1 MKLYI
6 RLWKYFSKY
15 WGRCLFVL
23 LNVFL
28 FAVANIYFLALIRE
42 LSYDIERQNIGLF
55 IYRIFSGFLLAFIR
69 SLASYG
75 QQYHMSWL
83 GQRVVMNLRVKIYEH
98 LQRLSLDFYSKWK
111 IGEIMSRSTN
121 DLQVVQNV
129 FVSNI
134 VELLPETITFIGVL
148 IYLFVL
154 NWQLLLMTLITLP
167 LFAYLIQVF
176 GATMK
181 RISNY
186 NQRKLADLASNLQE
200 SIYGIAIIKA
210 FATEKKE
217 IDKYKR
223 ENERSFWIN
232 MKSSHLYALQG
243 PIMFMLQ
250 ITMILLI
257 FMVGGI
263 QIINGKLTVG
273 NFIAFCMGLGML
285 VNPVTIFGRVN
296 AKQQQALVAME
307 RIFELLDIEP
317 TVKEKKD
324 AKKIQDIDGL
334 VEFKDVSFWYDKRN
348 GEVLKNIDL
357 QVRAGEKIALVGSS
371 GAGKTTLVNLIPRF
385 YDVSNGAI
393 LIDGT
398 DIRDITFESLRSKI
412 GIVAQETILFSG
424 SIRDNIAYGK
434 ENATQDEIEM
444 AAQQANAHSFISL
457 FRSGYNTYVGERGV
471 TLSGGQRQRVAIARA
486 ILNNPRILILDEATS
501 ALDSESEKL
510 VQQALEN
517 LMRSRTTFIIAHR
530 LSTILNADRIIVLD
544 KGQIVGIGKHQELL
558 GSNPIYKKLYT
569 LQFEH
574 KQNKV

>member
-6 RLWKYFSKY
+6 RLWKYFGKY

-23 LNVFL
+23 LSVFL
-28 FAVANIYFLALIRE
+28 FAVANIYFLALVRE

-55 IYRIFSGFLLAFIR
+55 VYRIFSGFMLALIR

-83 GQRVVMNLRVKIYEH
+83 GQRVVMNLRMKIYEH

-134 VELLPETITFIGVL
+134 VELLPEAITFIGVL
-148 IYLFVL
+148 IYLFIL

-167 LFAYLIQVF
+167 LFAYLIQAF

-186 NQRKLADLASNLQE
+186 NQRKLADLAANLQE

-210 FATEKKE
+210 FAAERKE
-217 IDKYKR
+217 IDKYRR

-250 ITMILLI
+250 MTMILLI

-263 QIINGKLTVG
+263 QIISGHLTVG

-296 AKQQQALVAME
+296 AKQQQAIVAME

-324 AKKIQDIDGL
+324 AKKIIDINGL
-334 VEFKDVSFWYDKRN
+334 VEFKNVSFWYDKRN

-357 QVRAGEKIALVGSS
+357 QVCAGEKIALVGSS

-385 YDVSNGAI
+385 YDVSSGAI
-393 LIDGT
+393 LIDGN
-398 DIRDITFESLRSKI
+398 DIRDVTFESLRSKI

-424 SIRDNIAYGK
+424 SIRDNISYGK
-434 ENATQDEIEM
+434 ENATQEEIEK

-471 TLSGGQRQRVAIARA
+471 TLSGGQRQRIAIARA

-517 LMRSRTTFIIAHR
+517 LMTSRTTFIIAHR

-544 KGQIVGIGKHQELL
+544 RGQVVGVGKHQELL
-558 GSNPIYKKLYT
+558 QTNPIYKKLYT

-574 KQNKV
+574 KQNKG

>member
-6 RLWKYFSKY
+6 RLWKYFGKY

-23 LNVFL
+23 LSVFL
-28 FAVANIYFLALIRE
+28 FAVANIYFLALVRE

-55 IYRIFSGFLLAFIR
+55 IYRIFSGFMLALIR

-83 GQRVVMNLRVKIYEH
+83 GQRVVMNLRMKIYEH

-134 VELLPETITFIGVL
+134 VELLPEAITFIGVL
-148 IYLFVL
+148 IYLFIL

-167 LFAYLIQVF
+167 LFAYLIQAF

-186 NQRKLADLASNLQE
+186 NQRTLADLAANLQE

-210 FATEKKE
+210 FAAERKE
-217 IDKYKR
+217 IDKYRR

-250 ITMILLI
+250 MTMILLI

-263 QIINGKLTVG
+263 QIISGHLTVG

-296 AKQQQALVAME
+296 AKQQQAIVAME

-324 AKKIQDIDGL
+324 AKKIIDINGL
-334 VEFKDVSFWYDKRN
+334 VEFKNVSFWYDKRN

-357 QVRAGEKIALVGSS
+357 QVSAGEKIALVGSS

-385 YDVSNGAI
+385 YDVSSGAI
-393 LIDGT
+393 LIDGN

-424 SIRDNIAYGK
+424 SIRDNISYGK
-434 ENATQDEIEM
+434 ENATQEEIEK

-517 LMRSRTTFIIAHR
+517 LMTSRTTFIIAHR

-544 KGQIVGIGKHQELL
+544 KGQVVGVGKHQELL
-558 GSNPIYKKLYT
+558 QTNQIYKKLYT

>member
-1 MKLYI
+1 VKLYI
-6 RLWKYFSKY
+6 RLWKYFGKY

-23 LNVFL
+23 LSVFL
-28 FAVANIYFLALIRE
+28 FAVANIYFLALVRE

-55 IYRIFSGFLLAFIR
+55 IYRIFSGFMLALIR

-83 GQRVVMNLRVKIYEH
+83 GQRVVMNLRMKIYEH

-134 VELLPETITFIGVL
+134 VELLPEAITFIGVL
-148 IYLFVL
+148 IYLFIL

-167 LFAYLIQVF
+167 LFAYLIQAF

-186 NQRKLADLASNLQE
+186 NQRTLADLAANLQE

-210 FATEKKE
+210 FAAERKE
-217 IDKYKR
+217 IDKYRR

-250 ITMILLI
+250 MTMILLI

-263 QIINGKLTVG
+263 QIISGHLTVG

-296 AKQQQALVAME
+296 AKQQQAIVAME

-324 AKKIQDIDGL
+324 AKKIIDINGL
-334 VEFKDVSFWYDKRN
+334 VEFKNVSFWYDKRN

-357 QVRAGEKIALVGSS
+357 QVSAGEKIALVGSS

-385 YDVSNGAI
+385 YDVSSGAI
-393 LIDGT
+393 LIDGN

-424 SIRDNIAYGK
+424 SIRDNISYGK
-434 ENATQDEIEM
+434 ENATQEEIEK

-517 LMRSRTTFIIAHR
+517 LMTSRTTFIIAHR

-544 KGQIVGIGKHQELL
+544 KGQVVGVGKHQELL
-558 GSNPIYKKLYT
+558 QTNQIYKKLYT